1 MSFRGTV
8 TRPTTMNTQTERGP
22 SASRP
27 PPEPSPPTTIADPDE
42 VALARFMAEAGRILG
57 ASLDVEATLRQV
69 AALAVP
75 TIADWCA
82 IDLVGPDGRLEP
94 LAVAHQ
100 EPAKVALVE
109 ELRRTYPPDPS
120 APMGADEVVRQRRTM
135 TAQVTPEMVQ
145 AAAVDARHA
154 RLLGELRLHAWM
166 CVPMI
171 VGERVLGTISFAGA
185 ESGRSF
191 GARHVAFAEILA
203 VRAAAALENARA
215 FRTADRFRR
224 ILDSVAEAVF
234 VIEPADGTVRDVNKG
249 ALDLLAG
256 PPDAIIGR
264 TLWSWMTDLSP
275 SEARRLVEP
284 LIDDRL
290 EARTVNVTLRPAV
303 GADIPVEALLQRAD
317 LPGEPVAI
325 VAIARDIRE
334 RVDAQ
339 ARLQGLAEA
348 EHARAAELN
357 AVIGAIGDG
366 VVVCATDGRITLAN
380 PAAEA
385 FLPAGPERTYDDLM
399 AMFHDPDH
407 EAPPLGRTGRPVVLR
422 TRGDVEAWIEITSY
436 PVVRGVRAAGDR
448 TETIVVL
455 RDVTRARERDA
466 IRETFIGVL
475 SHELRTP
482 VTTIYGGAKI
492 LARREATLDAE
503 TRHAIFAD
511 IVAEAERLQ
520 RLVEDVVAMNR
531 FGEDDGDLGR
541 EPVLLQRVIPSVV
554 RSEEARWPG
563 ATFQTSVPP
572 GLPTVVADPIYVEQ
586 VLRNLLSNAAKYG
599 GPDVR
604 IDVIVEADE
613 AEVTVR
619 ILDDGLGIRPDEVD
633 RLFEL
638 FYRSSATSA
647 TSGGAGIGL
656 FVCARLVQA
665 MGGRIWA
672 RPRLSGGAEFGFA
685 LRVMTDI

>member
-1 MSFRGTV
+1 
-8 TRPTTMNTQTERGP
+8 
-22 SASRP
+22 
-27 PPEPSPPTTIADPDE
+27 
-42 VALARFMAEAGRILG
+42 MAEAGRILG
-57 ASLDVEATLRQV
+57 ASLDIEATLRQV
-69 AALAVP
+69 AELAVP

-82 IDLVGPDGRLEP
+82 IDLVGQDGRLEP

-100 EPAKVALVE
+100 DPAKVALVE
-109 ELRRTYPPDPS
+109 ELRRAYPADPD
-120 APMGADEVVRQRRTM
+120 APTGADEVVRQRRTM
-135 TAQVTPEMVQ
+135 TAEVTPEMIQ
-145 AAAVDARHA
+145 AATVDARHG
-154 RLLGELRLHAWM
+154 RLLADLQLHAWM

-185 ESGRSF
+185 ESERSF
-191 GARHVAFAEILA
+191 QARHVAFAEILA

-224 ILDSVAEAVF
+224 ILDTVAEAVF

-264 TLWSWMTDLSP
+264 PLWTWMTDLSP
-275 SEARRLVEP
+275 SEAGRLVEP

-290 EARTVNVTLRPAV
+290 EARTINVTLRPTI
-303 GADIPVEALLQRAD
+303 GEDIPVEALLQRAD

-366 VVVCATDGRITLAN
+366 VVVCAADGRITLAN
-380 PAAEA
+380 PAAEG
-385 FLPAGPERTYDDLM
+385 FLPPGPERTYDDLIG
-399 AMFHDPDH
+399 MFRDPDG
-407 EAPPLGRTGRPVVLR
+407 EAPPLGRTGKPVVLR
-422 TRGDVEAWIEITSY
+422 TRGEVEAWIEITTY
-436 PVVRGVRAAGDR
+436 PVARGVRKAGDR

-455 RDVTRARERDA
+455 RDVTKARERDA

-492 LARREATLDAE
+492 LARRETTLDDD
-503 TRHAIFAD
+503 TRRAIFAD

-541 EPVLLQRVIPSVV
+541 EPVLLQRVVPTVV

-563 ATFQTSVPP
+563 AVFQTSVPA

-599 GPDVR
+599 GPAGQ
-604 IDVIVEADE
+604 IDVILEAADT
-613 AEVTVR
+613 EVTVR
-619 ILDDGLGIRPDEVD
+619 ILDDGPGIREEEAD

-672 RPRLSGGAEFGFA
+672 QPRPGGGSEFGFA
-685 LRVMTDI
+685 LTVMTDT

>member
-1 MSFRGTV
+1 
-8 TRPTTMNTQTERGP
+8 MNTDADRRMA
-22 SASRP
+22 ASRP
-27 PPEPSPPTTIADPDE
+27 PPGPSVTPTHLADPDD
-42 VALARFMAEAGRILG
+42 VALARFTAEAGRILG
-57 ASLDVEATLRQV
+57 ASLDIEATLRQV

-82 IDLVGPDGRLEP
+82 IDLIGPDGSLEP
-94 LAVAHQ
+94 LVVAHQ
-100 EPAKVALVE
+100 DPSKVALVE
-109 ELRRTYPPDPS
+109 ELRRAYPADPAS
-120 APMGADEVVRQRRTM
+120 PTGAHEVVRQRRTM
-135 TAQVTPEMVQ
+135 TVEVTPEMVQ
-145 AAAVDARHA
+145 AAAVDDRHA

-171 VGERVLGTISFAGA
+171 VGDRVLGTISFAGA
-185 ESGRSF
+185 ESGRTF

-224 ILDSVAEAVF
+224 ILDTIAEAVF
-234 VIEPADGTVRDVNKG
+234 VIEPADGAVRDVNKG

-264 TLWSWMTDLSP
+264 PLWSWMTDLSP

-290 EARTVNVTLRPAV
+290 EARTINVTLRPAV
-303 GADIPVEALLQRAD
+303 GADVPVEALLQRAD

-334 RVDAQ
+334 RVEAQ

-366 VVVCATDGRITLAN
+366 VVVCGTDGRITLAN

-385 FLPAGPERTYDDLM
+385 FLPPGPERTYDALM
-399 AMFHDPDH
+399 ATFHDPDH
-407 EAPPLGRTGRPVVLR
+407 QAPPLGRTGRPVVLR
-422 TRGDVEAWIEITSY
+422 ARADEEAWIEISTY
-436 PVVRGVRAAGDR
+436 PVARGVRSTSDR

-455 RDVTRARERDA
+455 RDVTQARERDA

-492 LARREATLDAE
+492 LARRESSLDVE
-503 TRHAIFAD
+503 TRQAIFAD

-531 FGEDDGDLGR
+531 FGEDGGDLGR
-541 EPVLLQRVIPSVV
+541 EPVLLQRVIPAVV
-554 RSEEARWPG
+554 RSEEARWP
-563 ATFQTSVPP
+563 AASFRISVPP
-572 GLPTVVADPIYVEQ
+572 GTPTVVADPIYVEQ
-586 VLRNLLSNAAKYG
+586 VVRNLLSNAAKYG
-599 GPDVR
+599 GPDAH
-604 IDVIVEADE
+604 IDVAVEADE
-613 AEVTVR
+613 AEVSVR
-619 ILDDGLGIRPDEVD
+619 ILDDGPGILPEEAD

-638 FYRSSATSA
+638 FYRSSATAA

-656 FVCARLVQA
+656 FVCARLVHA

-672 RPRLSGGAEFGFA
+672 RPRLGGGAEFGFA
-685 LRVMTDI
+685 LRVMTDS